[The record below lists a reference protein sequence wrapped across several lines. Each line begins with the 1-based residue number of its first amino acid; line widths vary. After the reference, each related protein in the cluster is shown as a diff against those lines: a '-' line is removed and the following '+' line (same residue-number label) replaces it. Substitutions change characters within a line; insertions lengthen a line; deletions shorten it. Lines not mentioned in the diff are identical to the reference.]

1 MTLTPPCRTGITE
14 GRPQPSISTSACH
27 PRKDT
32 TVTEAP
38 GRPSTLPELLAHAA
52 ATSPGTIAMLAP
64 GRPGLSYQELA
75 HQVARVQA
83 ALSGCGLGRDDRV
96 ALVLPSSAEMAIAF
110 LGAACT
116 AACAPLNPDYR
127 AEELEFYLSDL
138 RARAVVVQAG
148 RDTAA
153 RAVARSLGIEVLEL
167 APSPGAVAFEL
178 LGRNGRAA
186 ASRPAE
192 PGDTA
197 LLLHTSGTTSRPK
210 LVPLL
215 HRNLCASA
223 GNVAATL
230 RLSPDDRCL
239 NVMPLFHIHGLV
251 GALLASLSAGAGFVC
266 TGGFEPTRFF
276 TCLRELGPTWYT
288 AVPTIHQAVL
298 EHADAERIAGHRL
311 RFIRSSS
318 AALPPAVMVEL
329 EARFGVPLIE
339 AYGMTEAAHQMASNP
354 LPPGRRK
361 PRSVGSAA
369 GPEIAVADADGTLL
383 PAGRIGEV
391 VIRGANVTP
400 GYEGDDTAGGTS
412 LTGGWFRTG
421 DQGYLDEDDYLFL
434 TGRLKELI
442 NRGGEKVVPREID
455 EMLLEHPAV
464 AQAVAFAVPH
474 PTLGEDV
481 TAAVVLREGART
493 GPQALRAFLLDRLTP
508 VKVPSRV
515 VIVPAIPKGPTGKV
529 QRIGLAERLR
539 EHLQESGGVPRTPI
553 EQRLAAI
560 FAEVLQRDSCGV
572 EDNFFALGGDSVRA
586 MQVTSRVFAAFGV
599 ELHINV
605 VFEQPTV
612 AELGARIEGAL
623 WAAEGA

>member
-1 MTLTPPCRTGITE
+1 
-14 GRPQPSISTSACH
+14 
-27 PRKDT
+27 
-32 TVTEAP
+32 
-38 GRPSTLPELLAHAA
+38 
-52 ATSPGTIAMLAP
+52 MLAP
-64 GRPGLSYQELA
+64 GRPGLTYQALA
-75 HQVARVQA
+75 DQVARVQA
-83 ALSGCGLGRDDRV
+83 ALSGCGLGRDDRI
-96 ALVLPSSAEMAIAF
+96 ALVLPSSAEMATVF

-127 AEELEFYLSDL
+127 AEELKFYLSDL
-138 RARAVVVQAG
+138 RARAVVVEAG

-167 APSPGAVAFEL
+167 ASSPGAVAFEL

-223 GNVAATL
+223 HNVARTL

-251 GALLASLSAGAGFVC
+251 GALLASLSGGAGFVC

-298 EHADAERIAGHRL
+298 EHADAERIVGHRL

-339 AYGMTEAAHQMASNP
+339 AYGMTEAAHQVASNP

-361 PRSVGSAA
+361 PRSVGIAA
-369 GPEIAVADADGTLL
+369 GPDIAVTDADGTLL
-383 PAGRIGEV
+383 PAGRTGEV

-400 GYEGDDTAGGTS
+400 GYEGDDTAGGAGF
-412 LTGGWFRTG
+412 TGGWFRTG
-421 DQGYLDEDDYLFL
+421 DQGYLDEEGYLFL
-434 TGRLKELI
+434 TGRLKEII
-442 NRGGEKVVPREID
+442 NRGGEKVIPREID
-455 EMLLEHPAV
+455 EILLEHPAV

-481 TAAVVLREGART
+481 AAAVVLHEGART
-493 GPQALRAFLLDRLTP
+493 GPQALRVFLFDRLTP
-508 VKVPSRV
+508 AKIPSRV
-515 VIVPAIPKGPTGKV
+515 VIVPGIPKGPTGKV
-529 QRIGLAERLR
+529 QRIGLADRLR
-539 EHLQESGGVPRTPI
+539 EHLQESRAAPRTPI
-553 EQRLAAI
+553 EEMLAGI

-572 EDNFFALGGDSVRA
+572 DDNFFALGGDSVRA
-586 MQVTSRVFAAFGV
+586 MQVTSRVYGAFGL
-599 ELHINV
+599 ELHIGA

-612 AELGARIEGAL
+612 AELATRIVEAL
-623 WAAEGA
+623 WAEDGG

>member
-1 MTLTPPCRTGITE
+1 
-14 GRPQPSISTSACH
+14 
-27 PRKDT
+27 
-32 TVTEAP
+32 VTDAP
-38 GRPSTLPELLAHAA
+38 ERPSTLPELLGHAA
-52 ATSPGTIAMLAP
+52 ATSPDTVAMLAP
-64 GRPGLSYQELA
+64 GRPGLTYRALA
-75 HQVARVQA
+75 DQVARVQA
-83 ALSGCGLGRDDRV
+83 ALNGCGLGREDRV
-96 ALVLPSSAEMAIAF
+96 ALVLPSSAEMAITF
-110 LGAACT
+110 LGTACT

-167 APSPGAVAFEL
+167 AVSVSEVAFEL

-192 PGDTA
+192 PGDAA

-215 HRNLCASA
+215 HRNLCTSA
-223 GNVAATL
+223 DNVARTL
-230 RLSPDDRCL
+230 RLSPEDRCL

-276 TCLRELGPTWYT
+276 TCLRELCPTWYT

-298 EHADAERIAGHRL
+298 EHAVPERIAGHRL

-318 AALPPAVMVEL
+318 APMPPAVMAEL

-354 LPPGRRK
+354 LPPRQRK
-361 PRSVGSAA
+361 TGSVGIAA

-383 PAGRIGEV
+383 SAGRTGEI

-400 GYEGDDTAGGTS
+400 GYEGSDTANRASFTE
-412 LTGGWFRTG
+412 GWFRTG
-421 DQGYLDEDDYLFL
+421 DQGYLDDEGYLFL

-442 NRGGEKVVPREID
+442 NRGGEKVIPREID
-455 EMLLEHPAV
+455 EILLEHPAV

-481 TAAVVLREGART
+481 AAAVVLREGARSE
-493 GPQALRAFLLDRLTP
+493 PQALRAFLFDRLTP
-508 VKVPSRV
+508 VKIPSRV

-539 EHLQESGGVPRTPI
+539 EHLQESRIMPRTPI
-553 EQRLAAI
+553 EQMVAEI
-560 FAEVLQRDSCGV
+560 FAEVLQRDACGV
-572 EDNFFALGGDSVRA
+572 DDNFFALGGDSVRA
-586 MQVTSRVFAAFGV
+586 VQVTNRVYAAFGL
-599 ELHINV
+599 ELHTGG
-605 VFEQPTV
+605 VFEHPTV
-612 AELGARIEGAL
+612 AELAARITEELSVADGA
-623 WAAEGA
+623 G